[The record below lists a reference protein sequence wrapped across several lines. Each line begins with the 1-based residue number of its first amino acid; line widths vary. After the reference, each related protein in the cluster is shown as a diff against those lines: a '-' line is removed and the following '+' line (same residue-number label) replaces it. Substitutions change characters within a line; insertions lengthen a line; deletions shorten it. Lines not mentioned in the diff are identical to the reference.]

1 MDGIIWC
8 VTYVR
13 KELMKLV
20 LLSVLVVM
28 LLTIIQESG

>member
-1 MDGIIWC
+1 MDEIIWC